1 MVVLE
6 VAVALVMAEE
16 DVEAD
21 EDGPGSGVVREPERA
36 DERRDD
42 KPARYRFNKYSNNS
56 NRFLKPSPCLPV
68 TNRLE
73 INGVMC
79 PTLQV
84 GAVSLCFGEN
94 IQDALRGEIHFG
106 QDVGQRIG

>member
-42 KPARYRFNKYSNNS
+42 KPARYRFNKYQNNYWFKQVS
-56 NRFLKPSPCLPV
+56 QTLPLSS
-68 TNRLE
+68 TDKQIRNKWC
-73 INGVMC
+73 N
-79 PTLQV
+79 
-84 GAVSLCFGEN
+84 VSYPAGWGCESVFW
-94 IQDALRGEIHFG
+94 
-106 QDVGQRIG
+106 